1 MYTKYSIYQTFIS
14 NVMNSISNPIVHY
27 SLFNTVPGKVHP
39 HIQHIYQIPTT
50 NYQIP
55 LPCHVRPLK
64 SHRASACHSSG
75 RPPVSYPVIPVLSF
89 FSFFF
94 SENFSLFTLVHCRSI
109 LSLIIIRLTFGL
121 QRTAFKVEQESFD
134 RRISTAVRQTP
145 LSGGCW
151 IVT

>member
-89 FSFFF
+89 FSLFF
-94 SENFSLFTLVHCRSI
+94 SENFSLFTSRCTVDQFSHS
-109 LSLIIIRLTFGL
+109 LSFGSLLSSRELPSKLNKSRLM
-121 QRTAFKVEQESFD
+121 V
-134 RRISTAVRQTP
+134 VRQTP